1 MPTNRRDFLTSALA
15 TGLTASFAPVAAHGQ
30 FLSAPR
36 HGLPGTLQERYAK
49 LDEILKQ
56 PVLKRELFKDP
67 VIIQSVELLYGKK
80 QYICR
85 VRSKDGHEGIS
96 VSNAQQMDLVYPIF
110 VNRIAPFF
118 IGKDARDL
126 DALIPAV
133 TVAGNI
139 YKAQS
144 LAIWVPIAT
153 MEFAILDMLGK
164 MANLPMSLLI
174 SNKVYNKKINVYQ
187 ANGERDVPAE
197 VVIEH
202 LKRDVAISKAK
213 AIKFKLGGR
222 MSHVEWPKGRSE
234 KLIPLVRK
242 TFGDQMIISADANGS
257 YNVAQ
262 AIPIGKLMQEYKYA
276 FYEEPVPFDWYE
288 ETKQVADALEIPI
301 AGGEQEPSTHNFRW
315 LVANGGLSITQQ
327 DMFYFGGMV
336 RCMQVARMGNAFG
349 KQCIPHISSTGLGY
363 VYMMHFVSCIPNSGP
378 YHEFKEFNNE
388 LPYHCATS
396 TLRSDENGAITVP
409 SGPGFGVDI
418 DPGFLKTCTVVTSAY
433 KSGGGGEG

>member
-1 MPTNRRDFLTSALA
+1 MKTTRRTFLAAALSGGAAAA
-15 TGLTASFAPVAAHGQ
+15 TFPYAANAQ

-36 HGLPGTLQERYAK
+36 HGLPGTLEERYAK
-49 LDEILKQ
+49 LDAILKQ
-56 PVLKRELFKDP
+56 PIFKRHLFPDP
-67 VIIQSVELLYGKK
+67 VIIESVELLLNKQ

-96 VSNAQQMDLVYPIF
+96 VSNAAQMSVLYPLF
-110 VNRIAPFF
+110 VKHIAPFF

-126 DALIPAV
+126 EWLIPES
-133 TVAGNI
+133 TVYHNN
-139 YKAQS
+139 YKAQG

-153 MEFAILDMLGK
+153 IEFAILDMFGK
-164 MANLPMSLLI
+164 MANLPMGLLI
-174 SNKVYNKKINVYQ
+174 SDKIYNHSISVYQ
-187 ANGERDVPAE
+187 ANGERGISPE
-197 VVIEH
+197 ETIEH
-202 LKRDVAISKAK
+202 LQSEVAISNAK

-222 MSHVEWPKGRSE
+222 MSHVETPVGRSE

-242 TFGDQMIISADANGS
+242 TFGDHMIISADANGS
-257 YNVAQ
+257 YTPAE

-276 FYEEPVPFDWYE
+276 FFEEPVPFDWYE

-315 LVANGGLSITQQ
+315 LVANGGLSIVQQ

-336 RCMQVARMGNAFG
+336 RCMQVARMANAFG

-363 VYMMHFVSCIPNSGP
+363 VYMMHFVTAIPNSGP

-388 LPYHCATS
+388 LPYHCPTS
-396 TLRSDENGAITVP
+396 SLRSDSNGVIQVP
-409 SGPGFGVDI
+409 TGPGFGVDI
-418 DPGFLKTCTVVTSAY
+418 DPDFLKKAAVVTA
-433 KSGGGGEG
+433 